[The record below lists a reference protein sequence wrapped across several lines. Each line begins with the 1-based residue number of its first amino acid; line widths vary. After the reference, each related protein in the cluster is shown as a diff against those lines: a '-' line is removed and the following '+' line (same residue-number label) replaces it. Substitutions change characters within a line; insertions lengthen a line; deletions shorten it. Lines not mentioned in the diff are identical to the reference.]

1 MERGRDCL
9 SLWVT
14 EIFILIVKNNMGEIS
29 LSGLAKHGWNPPL
42 SIYSAKWDL
51 VVSSL
56 SRSLAA

>member
-9 SLWVT
+9 SLWVI

-29 LSGLAKHGWNPPL
+29 LSCLPKHSWNPPL

-51 VVSSL
+51 TVSSL
-56 SRSLAA
+56 FRSLVA